1 MPGVEAGPEVRL
13 PPTEFGFVVK
23 PLDVEVPVVPP
34 LDCKLPPIEFGF
46 VVKPLDVDGAAE
58 PGVTTIVPD
67 DVVDVP
73 AAGVVDELAGDVVA
87 GVPATPVVGR
97 VDVPDTEPDVSVGGV
112 GVTGGI
118 TVIAAGGTARGVT
131 TSLLST
137 QSGPLRSMQAGTASG
152 TLTLRS
158 VVSAAIAGAAAA
170 ENAMNNA
177 ATRFEFI
184 GDILLLWCFSSSR
197 RREKSCTA
205 LCIGCRAGDRGFA
218 RRPAPW

>member
-13 PPTEFGFVVK
+13 PPTELGFVVK

-46 VVKPLDVDGAAE
+46 VVKPLEVDGAAE

-73 AAGVVDELAGDVVA
+73 AAGVVDEPAGDVVA

-97 VDVPDTEPDVSVGGV
+97 VGVVETDPDPDVSVGGV

-118 TVIAAGGTARGVT
+118 TVIAGGTARGVT

-137 QSGPLRSMQAGTASG
+137 QSGPFRSMQAGTASG
-152 TLTLRS
+152 MLTLRS

-184 GDILLLWCFSSSR
+184 GDVL
-197 RREKSCTA
+197 
-205 LCIGCRAGDRGFA
+205 
-218 RRPAPW
+218 